1 MFFIFNCSGQ
11 IIGNPK
17 GYKTHKGAEAQCTKP
32 TRIRSE
38 IYSEFFNRT
47 FGENPHK
54 TLLYSIKWVE
64 QPKSEAAK
72 AFDYGF
78 GNPIEFM
85 KKHFTVI
92 NVN

>member
-54 TLLYSIKWVE
+54 TLLYSIKWVD
-64 QPKSEAAK
+64 QPKNEAVQALNYR
-72 AFDYGF
+72 FE
-78 GNPIEFM
+78 NPIEFM